1 MYIFTF
7 NITFLVICKMKKLL
21 FLLSIF
27 YISSTYSQDSIGS
40 THSSA
45 FFDNV
50 YLNCNYSPLFIT
62 NVPDNAFNHQKFE
75 LGGTFLHS
83 FSSKYQLGLLVN
95 LVDFTN
101 YKDNTSYSNISPPEY
116 DPRNF
121 DNSFSRLEHEIG
133 IKNRFYFT
141 KDFFADISLGYTF
154 CSMYRTVSETQYFY
168 RKVDYQYLP
177 ILNNFAPSTF
187 IDYSLGFKWITIRYS
202 IKNTKAGFGM
212 ENYVGIGLQFKL

>member
-1 MYIFTF
+1 
-7 NITFLVICKMKKLL
+7 MKKLL
-21 FLLSIF
+21 FLLSIL
-27 YISSTYSQDSIGS
+27 YISSAYSQDSIGS
-40 THSSA
+40 KHANA

-50 YLNCNYSPLFIT
+50 YLNCNYSPMMLT
-62 NVPDNAFNHQKFE
+62 NVPRQKFSHQKLE

-95 LVDFTN
+95 LVDFTK
-101 YKDNTSYSNISPPEY
+101 YKDNTSYSNIHPPEY

-133 IKNRFYFT
+133 IKNRLHFN
-141 KDFFADISLGYTF
+141 KDLFADISLGYTF
-154 CSMYRTVSETQYFY
+154 CSIYRTASETHYFY
-168 RKVDYQYLP
+168 KKVDYQYLP

-187 IDYSLGFKWITIRYS
+187 IDFSLGFKWISIRYS
-202 IKNTKAGFGM
+202 IKNTKAGLGI